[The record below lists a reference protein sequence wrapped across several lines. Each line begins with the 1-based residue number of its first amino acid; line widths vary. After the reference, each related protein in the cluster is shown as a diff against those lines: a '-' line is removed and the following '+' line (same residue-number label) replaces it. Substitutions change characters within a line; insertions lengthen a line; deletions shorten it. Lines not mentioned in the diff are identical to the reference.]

1 MNATTVDDVW
11 TSPIGLPINFGCQ
24 IGGWAWDEEL
34 EKVVESGETRCPPHT
49 DFPKDKDGVRD

>member
-11 TSPIGLPINFGCQ
+11 TSPIGLPINLVCQ

-34 EKVVESGETRCPPHT
+34 QK
-49 DFPKDKDGVRD
+49 